1 MKIFNTRSRDI
12 AEQCQLMF
20 GMLPVD
26 CWFSSVVISFI
37 LHLVVL
43 SSAVWRI
50 KLYISQPEIGKSTH
64 STSSVAAGFGRHGM
78 PPPASNPD
86 LWPFDLETGVRVA
99 SKVGNLP
106 FKFGHARP
114 LGSRIICHTRRTDGQ
129 TDGRTDKS
137 NAYCPFPTGG
147 SIIKC
152 GRRQLAVLLT
162 GGQLDTER
170 RADVNV
176 PAVGGAPCVNQ
187 LSQTQ
192 QHQVRRTTS
201 RRERSGQEWHDGHR
215 LQRSV
220 MSTSQATFLIR
231 SRSLFIQMTHNIQG
245 GPEMVQLTACS
256 RQNVQSV
263 SCWTYVM
270 YYVLEVLLI
279 IDVRGHNTPAR
290 HTPVITPNPLEK
302 IVLR

>member
-1 MKIFNTRSRDI
+1 VWPPGSADTVCPRPPLTLTFDRLTLKLVCESHLRWGTFRSNLGTLGLWVLELFATRD
-12 AEQCQLMF
+12 
-20 GMLPVD
+20 G
-26 CWFSSVVISFI
+26 
-37 LHLVVL
+37 
-43 SSAVWRI
+43 
-50 KLYISQPEIGKSTH
+50 
-64 STSSVAAGFGRHGM
+64 
-78 PPPASNPD
+78 
-86 LWPFDLETGVRVA
+86 
-99 SKVGNLP
+99 
-106 FKFGHARP
+106 
-114 LGSRIICHTRRTDGQ
+114 RTDGQ

-137 NAYCPFPTGG
+137 KAYCPFPTGG

-192 QHQVRRTTS
+192 QRQVRRTTS

-263 SCWTYVM
+263 SC
-270 YYVLEVLLI
+270 
-279 IDVRGHNTPAR
+279 
-290 HTPVITPNPLEK
+290 
-302 IVLR
+302 